1 MNCYI
6 YRMGEIIITK
16 EGEPP
21 FTGIISR
28 KRAAAVRAGF
38 SGREPDLFAHLERGV
53 DDVGK
58 ERRDLPGPHEA
69 ASVLYFMLFVLRTS
83 RPGSA
88 WVPVFPHSRHIHPK
102 IITSFY
108 YHLIMYLY
116 HFYRNA

>member
-6 YRMGEIIITK
+6 YGVGEIIVK
-16 EGEPP
+16 EEGEPP
-21 FTGIISR
+21 FSGIISR
-28 KRAAAVRAGF
+28 QRTAAVRAGF
-38 SGREPDLFAHLERGV
+38 SGREPDPFACLERGV
-53 DDVGK
+53 DDIGK

-69 ASVLYFMLFVLRTS
+69 AFVMYFMHFVLRTS

-88 WVPVFPHSRHIHPK
+88 WLPGFPHSHHIHPK

-116 HFYRNA
+116 YFY